1 VCCSDILL
9 RVDSIKE
16 TRGCRVCRL
25 YSRAAMPWGDEL
37 DLVSHVDVYPA
48 ARVGCQFQIHALD
61 SPW

>member
-1 VCCSDILL
+1 
-9 RVDSIKE
+9 
-16 TRGCRVCRL
+16 
-25 YSRAAMPWGDEL
+25 MPWGDEL